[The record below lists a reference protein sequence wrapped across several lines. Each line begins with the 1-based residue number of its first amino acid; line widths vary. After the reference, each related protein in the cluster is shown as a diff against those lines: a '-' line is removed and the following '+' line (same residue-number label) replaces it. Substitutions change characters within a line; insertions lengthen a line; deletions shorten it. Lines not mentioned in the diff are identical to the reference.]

1 MKIRS
6 QMFKSAMAV
15 EKKPRPAL
23 FTTNTNPDE
32 A

>member
-6 QMFKSAMAV
+6 QMFVDAITTKL
-15 EKKPRPAL
+15 PRVVIP
-23 FTTNTNPDE
+23 TTNTNPDK